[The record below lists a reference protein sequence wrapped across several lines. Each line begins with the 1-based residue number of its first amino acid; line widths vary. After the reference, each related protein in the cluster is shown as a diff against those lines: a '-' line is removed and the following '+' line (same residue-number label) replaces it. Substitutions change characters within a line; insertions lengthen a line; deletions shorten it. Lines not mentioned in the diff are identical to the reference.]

1 MPTISQSQIDELR
14 TSASTALS
22 ALNTAYAT
30 QALAETLPLI
40 GTSLGGSVNDATQVV
55 GDVRTAL
62 LNALSALSG
71 AASYTAAELEI
82 EVANALSSLGLSGVV
97 VSASVGTDSVTLT
110 LGASGEETAHLGL
123 AGDLALPGLGLSLSG
138 TAEVA
143 AAAAL
148 NLTLGV
154 DAAGFFIET
163 AGSGVDLSLGTTSV
177 DFAATAN
184 IGVLNYIVAD
194 AGSDLD
200 LDFAVDLID
209 PNGDGM
215 LRLSELS
222 QDFLN
227 VLLTGDADISLSL
240 AADFGTGALPSVS
253 TVLDVDWQFVNATVT
268 PGDQNISFGNL
279 PTVVLRDVTLDLGTF
294 LENVMLPI
302 FDAIEPLIEPVG
314 KALEV
319 ITADIPFL
327 KYFPDWQETLD
338 LTGDGTVNLLDLVRL
353 AAPNFDLRPLEDF
366 IELAEDVVKWAEYL
380 SSVNLG
386 EAGLNFGDYALETGQ
401 DVRALA
407 FKLAD
412 SDLDL
417 QGLADNLSDVV
428 ANVSGSDWGAAG
440 ADGTTPKD
448 MLQEMI
454 EGTSFALPILQDPGQ
469 ALSLLLGGDAD
480 LVEIYFPTVDFE
492 VGGDS
497 LINLPI
503 FPGITV
509 NIGGSI
515 GAAFDLAFGY
525 STRGLAA
532 PGASVLDALNGLYII
547 DGAGPEASVSATI
560 DLGASLDAYIAS
572 IYGGGNITGT
582 INLDIADGIQSEPGR
597 LYYDEF
603 LTAITSNPF
612 SAFDASGSITA
623 GLSLAA
629 KVLGGDLFRLETP
642 QFTLA
647 DFNFSGRAALATST
661 STLGLGALS
670 GGTLTLNTGALAG
683 NRLVGDAADG
693 AEVVYV
699 SSAGGSDVT
708 VSING
713 YAETYGGVALLLA
726 AGGAE
731 SDQLVLA
738 ETLSI
743 AAQLSGDAGHDM
755 LAGGAGDDTLEG
767 GDGNDTLFGR
777 DGDDNLS
784 GGIGD
789 DLFYGGN
796 GADTIVGGDGEDMV
810 TYVLSSA
817 GVNVNLGTGNG
828 TGGSAE
834 GDSLSQIEVLQGSNH
849 RDTLTGSAGNEMLI
863 GLLGDDSVAGA
874 GGDDVLLGSEGADT
888 LDGGTGADTMVGA
901 MGDDVYF
908 VDDTGDVVDENRYGE
923 IGNGTVS
930 AAAGGVDEV
939 RAAISWSIATGSQ
952 YQIENLTL
960 IGSAISGTGNDN
972 ANVLTANQSALP
984 GGSLYGGAGD
994 DTLNGSA
1001 AGEWLDGQSGADSMI
1016 GLGGDD
1022 TYVVDNLVDEIVET
1036 AGNGADAVISKL
1048 STFALDAWHDIETL
1062 YVDDSVTDG
1071 DLTGNALDQTLVG
1084 ADGDDTLEGKGGA
1097 DAYFGGAGRDRASY
1111 RSAASAVLIDLTEA
1125 TQSGGDAE
1133 GDTYVS
1139 IEEIEGSAHGDTLI
1153 GDDTD
1158 NELYGL
1164 GGGDTLLGA
1173 AGSDTLWGGTGNDSL
1188 DGGAGADTLV
1198 GGDGD
1203 DTYVVDHAA
1212 EQVTEIG
1219 TGTDLVEAWVDWS
1232 LDTSSQQNI
1241 EDLTLFGTARTAT
1254 GNALDNTL
1262 TGTAGN
1268 DRLNGLAGEDTM
1280 IGGGGDDTYVVDNA
1294 LDSIADSDGHDL
1306 IELLSAGTGSFDM
1319 SVQAVAVEDLTVT
1332 DNARAMAITGNALDN
1347 RITGNAYGD
1356 TISGGDGNDTIIA
1369 GAGGRAVMNG
1379 DDGDDDL
1386 RLSLASLGSNYIHGD
1401 LGTADIMRMDWSDAT
1416 GTINYTSNS
1425 GGTYYRTHVDNF
1437 GYTYVYF
1444 DGIEAFDLQGG
1455 AGSDTLVGGDL
1466 DDTLHG
1472 NGGSDRLYGYRGA
1485 LDVSGGAGHDLVYA
1499 TVRTA
1504 DDVDLGLDFTLR
1516 LADTQDGTVTVNA
1529 GTAVETRW
1537 EGIEQIRLTTGSG
1550 NDLLDTRG
1558 VASSSNHFN
1567 TSNAFDS
1574 GDGDDTFATDLLA
1587 LGATVFTAGAGYDRL
1602 ILDWSTAKYL
1612 VNLTSNSGGTFYRTY
1627 ADNFGYVYQHY
1638 SDIEEIHIETGA
1650 GSDELYA
1657 VGGRDRFITQG
1668 GNDRIHGADKGD
1680 TIVAGEGHDWAHLD
1694 LRFDPTTETDP
1705 AEDISL
1711 VLADIAS
1718 AEAVFFAGTGDE
1730 THVQGIEQFTLYTGA
1745 GNDTVDT
1752 RGVGSNYNVFNKSNY
1767 FDAAD
1772 GDDLFATDLSALGF
1786 SRFVA
1791 GEGYDKLILDWSA
1804 TLHATT
1810 LLSNS
1815 TDTFYRTYVDNYG
1828 YTYLYYSDIEEIDIK
1843 TGAGSD
1849 ILYAIGGRDRFITQG
1864 GNDRIHGTDKGDT
1877 IIAGEGHDWVSLD
1890 LRFDPATETDPAE
1903 DITVNLLDLQSN
1915 TATYYAGTADETQLQ
1930 GIEQIHLYTGA
1941 GNDTFDARGVASSS
1955 DYFTYSNHFDA
1966 GEGDDAYLTDH
1977 LSRGTGNFVAGA
1989 GYDKLTID
1997 WSATGN
2003 AVEYQSNSSSTW
2015 YRGYVNG
2022 WGYIY
2027 QYFSDIEEID
2037 ITSGSGNDSLRAIGG
2052 RDRFV
2057 TNGGNDRIH
2066 SADKGDTIIAGE
2078 GHDWVSLDLRFD
2090 PATETD
2096 PADDITVNLLDLQ
2109 SNTATYYAGTADETQ
2124 LQGIEQIHLYTG
2136 AGNDTFDARGVA
2148 SSSDYF
2154 TYSNHFDAGEGD
2166 DAYLTDHLSRGTG
2179 NFVAGAGY
2187 DKLTIDWSATANAV
2201 EFQSNSSS
2209 TWYRGYV
2216 NGWGYIYQYFS
2227 DIEEIDITS
2236 GSGGD
2241 NLRAIGGRDRFVTN
2255 GGNDRIHS
2263 ADKGDTI
2270 IAGEG
2275 HDWVSLDLRFDPAS
2289 EIDPAED
2296 ITVNL
2301 LDLQSDTAT
2310 YYAGTEDETQL
2321 QGIEQI
2327 HLYTGAGN
2335 DTFDARGVF
2344 STYDLFG
2351 YNNHFDAG
2359 AGDDAYLTDHLSRG
2373 TANFVAGAGYD
2384 RLTIDWSATAN
2395 AVEYQSNSSSTW
2407 YRGYLNGWGYIYQ
2420 YFSDLEELDIT
2431 SGSGNDSLRAIG
2443 GRDRFVSNGG
2453 NDRIYGADK
2462 GDTIIA
2468 GEGHDWLQ
2476 LDMRF
2481 APGTEIDP
2489 AEDISLILAD
2499 AQTAEAVFHAGTENE
2514 TRVSGI
2520 EQIHLA
2526 TGAGNDTL
2534 DTRGVAS
2541 HVNWFNLSNW
2551 FSSGAGDDH
2560 FATDLLAIGSGYFD
2574 GGTGTDLLTLDWR
2587 TATNGITYHPQ
2598 SDGSVYYRV
2607 YVDAYGYVYQTFA
2620 KVEQFDLEGGS
2631 GHDNL
2636 RGGAL
2641 DDTLTGNGGRDT
2653 IGAGAGND
2661 NVSGGAGNDHITLG
2675 AGNDTA
2681 EGGAGDDTILGST
2694 GPDDN
2699 VAVYR
2704 TPLSGLF
2711 VTDLGGGV
2719 YQVSSAGEGT
2729 DRLENIQTLRLTD
2742 GVTTS
2747 DHAIADL
2754 VNTAPALPA
2763 DTAVTLTQGQ
2773 AGPVYTA
2780 SATDAQ
2786 GHAVTFSLSGAD
2798 AGLFTIDPATGEI
2811 AYAGNVAEL
2820 LPNSAAGTSDYALIV
2835 TASDGV
2841 ASSAQ
2846 TLTVT
2851 AVNTYLPTAQDDS
2864 VTTAQ
2869 DSAVTIDV
2877 LDNDAD
2883 GNGGVPTIASVAQ
2896 GSHGTVTAQDGRIV
2910 YTPTAGYHGADSFTY
2925 EIANALGH
2933 RTSASVDVY
2942 VNRVTTL
2949 VDGEAEDNLRPWT
2962 SKATTFNAQGRK
2974 SQVQVTFDN
2983 GRVAETTYEGGRR
2996 AAYSVVD
3003 SDDVFAWARQDR
3015 TYDANGAPLEYAI
3028 TYDDGRIRTGTLI
3041 EPGRWETVMRG
3052 PDDSIRWSNE
3062 TTTTFDGEGQPA
3074 TRQTVFDDGRTA
3086 TTTYVDGT
3094 RATYT
3099 ISDGGDSFDWAQK
3112 TRSFDADGTP
3122 VGFSTTYDDG
3132 SVRTRTY
3139 LGDGQWETVLR
3150 GPDDA
3155 ILKGNVTTTT
3165 FDDDGARTERET
3177 VFDDGRIATTTFTGG
3192 KRASHSI
3199 VDHDDAFGWARKD
3212 QVFDASGAPA
3222 EYVTT
3227 YDNGRVRTATFL
3239 DDGSWETVL
3248 TRADGKVLSSS
3259 ATTDT
3264 FDANG
3269 VRLSRETVFD
3279 DGRIAT
3285 TTYTDGIRTAH
3296 SVIDAEDAFVW
3307 TRQDR
3312 TFDTSGNPDEFVTT
3326 YDDGR
3331 IYTET
3336 FVDGLRTEG
3345 TTVDSDDVYDWMQ
3358 RVFEYDANGQLATTT
3373 TTFDDGLISVT

>member
-97 VSASVGTDSVTLT
+97 VSASVGTNSVTLT

-200 LDFAVDLID
+200 LDFAIDLID

-327 KYFPDWQETLD
+327 KYFPDWHETLD
-338 LTGDGTVNLLDLVRL
+338 LTGDGTVNLLDLVKL

-497 LINLPI
+497 LVNLPI

-582 INLDIADGIQSEPGR
+582 INLDIADGIQSERGR

-713 YAETYGGVALLLA
+713 YAETYGGVTLLLA

-738 ETLSI
+738 ETLTV
-743 AAQLSGDAGHDM
+743 AAQLSGDAGQDM

-789 DLFYGGN
+789 DLFYGGD

-888 LDGGTGADTMVGA
+888 LDGGTGTDTMVGA

-1062 YVDDSVTDG
+1062 YVDASVTDG

-1084 ADGDDTLEGKGGA
+1084 AHGDDTLEGKGGA

-1153 GDDTD
+1153 GDGTD

-1173 AGSDTLWGGTGNDSL
+1173 AGGDTLWGGTGNDSL
-1188 DGGAGADTLV
+1188 DGGADADTLV

-1347 RITGNAYGD
+1347 RITGNTYGD

-1416 GTINYTSNS
+1416 GTITYTSNS

-1444 DGIEAFDLQGG
+1444 DGIEAFDLRGG
-1455 AGSDTLVGGDL
+1455 AGKDTLVGGDL

-1472 NGGSDRLYGYRGA
+1472 NGGNDRLYGYRGA

-1499 TVRTA
+1499 NVRTA

-1638 SDIEEIHIETGA
+1638 SDIEEIDIETGA

-1694 LRFDPTTETDP
+1694 LRFDPATETDP

-1730 THVQGIEQFTLYTGA
+1730 THVQGLEQFTLYTGA

-1752 RGVGSNYNVFNKSNY
+1752 RGVGSNYNLFNKSNY

-1915 TATYYAGTADETQLQ
+1915 TATYYAGTEDETQLQ

-1941 GNDTFDARGVASSS
+1941 GNDTFDARGVASSK
-1955 DYFTYSNHFDA
+1955 DYFA
-1966 GEGDDAYLTDH
+1966 
-1977 LSRGTGNFVAGA
+1977 
-1989 GYDKLTID
+1989 
-1997 WSATGN
+1997 
-2003 AVEYQSNSSSTW
+2003 
-2015 YRGYVNG
+2015 
-2022 WGYIY
+2022 
-2027 QYFSDIEEID
+2027 
-2037 ITSGSGNDSLRAIGG
+2037 
-2052 RDRFV
+2052 
-2057 TNGGNDRIH
+2057 
-2066 SADKGDTIIAGE
+2066 
-2078 GHDWVSLDLRFD
+2078 
-2090 PATETD
+2090 
-2096 PADDITVNLLDLQ
+2096 
-2109 SNTATYYAGTADETQ
+2109 
-2124 LQGIEQIHLYTG
+2124 
-2136 AGNDTFDARGVA
+2136 
-2148 SSSDYF
+2148 
-2154 TYSNHFDAGEGD
+2154 
-2166 DAYLTDHLSRGTG
+2166 
-2179 NFVAGAGY
+2179 
-2187 DKLTIDWSATANAV
+2187 
-2201 EFQSNSSS
+2201 
-2209 TWYRGYV
+2209 
-2216 NGWGYIYQYFS
+2216 
-2227 DIEEIDITS
+2227 
-2236 GSGGD
+2236 
-2241 NLRAIGGRDRFVTN
+2241 
-2255 GGNDRIHS
+2255 
-2263 ADKGDTI
+2263 
-2270 IAGEG
+2270 
-2275 HDWVSLDLRFDPAS
+2275 
-2289 EIDPAED
+2289 
-2296 ITVNL
+2296 
-2301 LDLQSDTAT
+2301 
-2310 YYAGTEDETQL
+2310 
-2321 QGIEQI
+2321 
-2327 HLYTGAGN
+2327 
-2335 DTFDARGVF
+2335 
-2344 STYDLFG
+2344 

-2395 AVEYQSNSSSTW
+2395 AVEFQNNSSSTWYRGYVNGWGYIYQYFSDIEEIDITSGSGGDNLLAIGGRDRFVTNGGNDRIHSADKGDTIIAGEGHDWVSLDLRFDPASETDPAEDITVNLLDLQSNTATYYAGTQDETQLQGIEQIHLYTGAGNDTFDARGVFSTYDLFGSNNHFDAGAGDDAYLTDHLSRGTANFVAGAGYDKLTIDWSATANAVEFQSNSSSTW

-2443 GRDRFVSNGG
+2443 GRDRFVTNGG

-2462 GDTIIA
+2462 GDTIVA

-2481 APGTEIDP
+2481 DPATEIDP

-2499 AQTAEAVFHAGTENE
+2499 AQSAEAVFYAGTENE

-2574 GGTGTDLLTLDWR
+2574 GGTGTDLLTLDWS

-2620 KVEQFDLEGGS
+2620 NVEQFDLEGGS

-2641 DDTLTGNGGRDT
+2641 DDTLTGNDGRDT
-2653 IGAGAGND
+2653 IGAGAGD
-2661 NVSGGAGNDHITLG
+2661 DSVSGGAGNDHITLG

-2694 GPDDN
+2694 GTDDN

-2719 YQVSSAGEGT
+2719 YQVSSASEGT
-2729 DRLENIQTLRLTD
+2729 DRLENIRTLRLTD

-2786 GHAVTFSLSGAD
+2786 GHAVTFSLSGPD
-2798 AGLFTIDPATGEI
+2798 AALFTIDPATGEI

-2841 ASSAQ
+2841 ASSTQ

-2869 DSAVTIDV
+2869 DNAVTIDV

-2883 GNGGVPTIASVAQ
+2883 GNGGVPAISSVAQ

-2949 VDGEAEDNLRPWT
+2949 LDGEAEDNLRPWT

-2983 GRVAETTYEGGRR
+2983 GRVAETTYENGRR

-3099 ISDGGDSFDWAQK
+3099 ISDGGDSFGWAQK

-3212 QVFDASGAPA
+3212 QTFDTSGAPA

-3227 YDNGRVRTATFL
+3227 YDNGRVRTVTFL
-3239 DDGSWETVL
+3239 EDGSWETVL

-3259 ATTDT
+3259 VTTDT

-3296 SVIDAEDAFVW
+3296 SVTDAEDAFVW
-3307 TRQDR
+3307 ARQDR
-3312 TFDTSGNPDEFVTT
+3312 TFDTAGTPEEFVTT

-3373 TTFDDGLISVT
+3373 TTYDDGLISVT